1 MIDQALID
9 RVALA
14 LVRKFLL
21 LQGEVRGV
29 HYDADPEFDY
39 EGHLA
44 RSEPWQSMA
53 KAAIGAME
61 EERVE
66 GSTGVVLMEC
76 SSCHAAYQ
84 LNRVQRTSF
93 HCPNCKNPDGLL
105 RKAGV
110 SKS

>member
-1 MIDQALID
+1 MIDQAFID
-9 RVALA
+9 KVALS
-14 LVRKFLL
+14 LVRKFLSL
-21 LQGEVRGV
+21 KGEVRGV

-53 KAAIGAME
+53 KAAIGVME
-61 EERVE
+61 EERVD
-66 GSTGVVLMEC
+66 GLAGVELMEC